1 MASTQATVP
10 LRLLRQ
16 AVAYR
21 TLGSGQGVRIG
32 AGFLLKSGRTT
43 DVPWQRL
50 PVYSAVWCLRGSG
63 TYLDEHQRRHPV
75 RTGSLFHRFH
85 DRHSGSLLDPGGHWA
100 EVFIVLPTGIV
111 DTLMAAGVIDPR
123 RPVVEPGID
132 LAILADI
139 DALRE
144 ELSGAPESELPRLM
158 ARLTEVLAAVL
169 ARDGSAGE
177 SPRRLLVDAACRR
190 LADEPRCD
198 LRRLA
203 RDLGLS
209 YERFRKVF
217 REATGVAPAAY
228 RIRRRVDR
236 ARRLLLSDDRPLAA
250 IADELGYANA
260 FAFSV
265 QFKRQVGESPEAYRQ
280 RH

>member
-1 MASTQATVP
+1 MASTPATVP

-21 TLGSGQGVRIG
+21 TLGGGQGMRIG
-32 AGFLLKSGRTT
+32 TGFLLKSGRSE
-43 DVPWQRL
+43 DIPWRRL
-50 PVYSAVWCLRGSG
+50 PTYSAVWCLRGSG
-63 TYLDEHQRRHPV
+63 TYIDEHRRRHPV
-75 RTGSLFHRFH
+75 RAGSLFHRFH
-85 DRHSGSLLDPGGHWA
+85 DRPNGSVLDPASHWA
-100 EVFIVLPTGIV
+100 EVFIVLPAGIV
-111 DTLMAAGVIDPR
+111 DTMMGAGVIDPR

-132 LAILADI
+132 LAILADL

-144 ELSGAPESELPRLM
+144 ELLAAGESDLPRLM
-158 ARLTEVLAAVL
+158 ARLTEILACVL
-169 ARDGSAGE
+169 ARDGHVGE
-177 SPRRLLVDAACRR
+177 SPRRRLMDTACRR
-190 LADEPRCD
+190 LGDEPRCD

-203 RDLGLS
+203 RELGLS

-217 REATGVAPAAY
+217 RETTGVSPAAY
-228 RIRRRVDR
+228 RIRRRIDR
-236 ARRLLLSDDRPLAA
+236 ARRLLVVDARPLAA